1 MAQQNT
7 NGKRKSTI
15 KKVWHYLKNYRFLL
29 ILSILMAGT
38 YRWHVHYMYQSLSED
53 AIDFIIKKGQVNFAA
68 IAKILEKGATVIL
81 FTGITQWIMN
91 ICNNHITFHVTRDIR
106 NEAMKKIEKLPLKYI
121 DGHSYGD
128 VVSRVIADVDQF
140 ADGLLMGFTQFF
152 TGVVTILGTLG
163 FIFSIHVGIALLV
176 VCLTPISLLVARFI
190 RNSHL
195 HLCLNCSQRQEESR
209 QH

>member
-29 ILSILMAGT
+29 ILSILMAALTVAGT
-38 YRWHVHYMYQSLSED
+38 LYVPILVGD

-152 TGVVTILGTLG
+152 TGVDDSRYAWIYFFHPCRNCSFGCLSDTDF
-163 FIFSIHVGIALLV
+163 FISCPFY
-176 VCLTPISLLVARFI
+176 

-195 HLCLNCSQRQEESR
+195 LYV
-209 QH
+209 

>member
-29 ILSILMAGT
+29 ILSILMAALTVAGT
-38 YRWHVHYMYQSLSED
+38 LYVPILVGD

-152 TGVVTILGTLG
+152 TGVVTILGTL
-163 FIFSIHVGIALLV
+163 
-176 VCLTPISLLVARFI
+176 
-190 RNSHL
+190 
-195 HLCLNCSQRQEESR
+195 
-209 QH
+209 

>member
-29 ILSILMAGT
+29 ILSILMAALTVAGT
-38 YRWHVHYMYQSLSED
+38 LYVPILVGD

-91 ICNNHITFHVTRDIR
+91 ICNNHITFHVTRDIQ
-106 NEAMKKIEKLPLKYI
+106 NQAQLKMKSTFSHVKIFLLPPQIILRPALSQLSMYFTSFPESNLKTAC
-121 DGHSYGD
+121 HS
-128 VVSRVIADVDQF
+128 
-140 ADGLLMGFTQFF
+140 
-152 TGVVTILGTLG
+152 TIM
-163 FIFSIHVGIALLV
+163 H
-176 VCLTPISLLVARFI
+176 P
-190 RNSHL
+190 
-195 HLCLNCSQRQEESR
+195 
-209 QH
+209 